1 VNGGAVV
8 NINAPEPFR
17 GHMNGKQLLT
27 YKTALDV
34 KNKDYLRNSA
44 YYEGKNPVILADK
57 SNDQYGNLKAS
68 DRRIPLPLAKKLIN
82 TMVGFNFANIVYTET
97 GQAINTEQ
105 DFSNLTKL
113 MNTKIDIEE
122 QTDYFK
128 YLSAVNEQNDND
140 ILTLQTAIECCNH
153 GRAYKI
159 YYFAENRLKCDTIP
173 SNQIYPIYTDTLNPA
188 LDKALRYYSDKYI
201 DEQGKEKE
209 RYYVDIYSKTGIES
223 YVARERDY
231 SDAKLDEAKS
241 VYYGKGNTLPLKC
254 HVIEFSIYRDKA
266 SLISSSY
273 GMIDEADRVMSKN
286 MAQELAEFAMS
297 ILKTSFVLDESYR
310 DLETNKTMMD
320 KFKESR
326 ILQNFSKDSDYAE
339 WLVKVVQDP
348 FIFGV
353 YDRLT
358 KDIFKFE
365 DIPDFSDGESWGN
378 TISGVSAA
386 YRLLGF
392 LFKCEHTF
400 RIFSEGL
407 RAEIELINAYV
418 PLLAGNESV
427 KKTMN
432 VIYISSNRILPKN
445 LLENAQ
451 IAGMLKGILSQ
462 KTLIQMFP
470 ELVDNADDELK
481 AVNGEAKEAVKNL
494 MMSVEEPQEE
504 DDGMQTGQEET
515 EEEVE

>member
-1 VNGGAVV
+1 
-8 NINAPEPFR
+8 
-17 GHMNGKQLLT
+17 MNGKQLLT

-68 DRRIPLPLAKKLIN
+68 DRRLPLPLAKKLIN

-128 YLSAVNEQNDND
+128 YLSSVNEQNDND
-140 ILTLQTAIECCNH
+140 ILSLQTAIECCNH

-159 YYFAENRLKCDTIP
+159 YYFADDRLKCGAIP

-209 RYYVDIYSKTGIES
+209 RYHVDIYSKTGIES
-223 YVARERDY
+223 YVAENADY
-231 SDAKLDEAKS
+231 SDVKLDAEKS
-241 VYYGKGNTLPLKC
+241 VTYNQVNKIPQKC

-266 SLISSSY
+266 SLIASSY
-273 GMIDEADRVMSKN
+273 GIIDEIDRVISKN
-286 MAQELAEFAMS
+286 MSEELAGFKAA
-297 ILKTSFVLDESYR
+297 ILKLSQVLDKSFRDESG
-310 DLETNKTMMD
+310 KTMYDRFM
-320 KFKESR
+320 ESN
-326 ILQNFSKDSDYAE
+326 ILENFSKDADYAE
-339 WLVKVVQDP
+339 WLTKEVQDS

-353 YDRLT
+353 YDRLFR
-358 KDIFKFE
+358 DLFKVE
-365 DIPDFSDGESWGN
+365 DIPDFSNPEEWGN
-378 TISGVSAA
+378 QVSGVAAA

-392 LFKCEHTF
+392 MFKCEHTF
-400 RIFSEGL
+400 KIFSEGL
-407 RAEIELINAYV
+407 RAEVDLINAYV
-418 PLLAGNESV
+418 PLLANGESV
-427 KKTMN
+427 KQSMN
-432 VIYISSNRILPKN
+432 VVDISSKRILPKN

>member
-1 VNGGAVV
+1 
-8 NINAPEPFR
+8 
-17 GHMNGKQLLT
+17 MNGKQLLT

-140 ILTLQTAIECCNH
+140 ILSLQTAIECCNH

-201 DEQGKEKE
+201 DEKGKEKE
-209 RYYVDIYSKTGIES
+209 RYYVDVYSKLGVES
-223 YVARERDY
+223 YVAENSDY
-231 SDAKLDEAKS
+231 SDVKMDTQKS
-241 VYYGKGNTLPLKC
+241 VTYNNINKLPLKC
-254 HVIEFSIYRDKA
+254 HVIEFSIYRDKS

-273 GMIDEADRVMSKN
+273 GLIDEADRTISKS
-286 MAQELAEFAMS
+286 MAEELAGFKAA
-297 ILKTSFVLDESYR
+297 ILKLSQVLDKSYR
-310 DLETNKTMMD
+310 DESGKTMYD
-320 KFKESR
+320 RFQESN
-326 ILQNFSKDSDYAE
+326 ILENFSKDSDYAE
-339 WLVKVVQDP
+339 WLTKNVQDS

-378 TISGVSAA
+378 SISGVSAA

-432 VIYISSNRILPKN
+432 VIDISSNRILPKN

-470 ELVDNADDELK
+470 ELVDNPDEELE
-481 AVNGEAKEAVKNL
+481 AVNSEAKESVNNL
-494 MMSVEEPQEE
+494 MGAVDEPTEEKNNK
-504 DDGMQTGQEET
+504 EET
-515 EEEVE
+515 KKEKLTPEQKKSKEVQFILTDQRYEDK

>member
-1 VNGGAVV
+1 
-8 NINAPEPFR
+8 
-17 GHMNGKQLLT
+17 MNGKQLLT

-97 GQAINTEQ
+97 GKAINTEQ

-113 MNTKIDIEE
+113 MNTTIDIEE

-128 YLSAVNEQNDND
+128 YLSSVNEQNQND

-209 RYYVDIYSKTGIES
+209 RYHVDIYSKTGIES
-223 YVARERDY
+223 YVAENADY
-231 SDAKLDEAKS
+231 SDVKLDAEKS
-241 VYYGKGNTLPLKC
+241 VTYNQVNKIPQKC

-273 GMIDEADRVMSKN
+273 GIIDEIDRVISKN
-286 MAQELAEFAMS
+286 MSEELAGFKAA
-297 ILKTSFVLDESYR
+297 ILKMSQVLDKSYR
-310 DLETNKTMMD
+310 DESGKTMYD
-320 KFKESR
+320 RFLESN
-326 ILQNFSKDSDYAE
+326 ILENFSKDSDYAE
-339 WLVKVVQDP
+339 WLTKNVQDS

-353 YDRLT
+353 YDRLFR
-358 KDIFKFE
+358 DLFKVE
-365 DIPDFSDGESWGN
+365 DIPDFSNPEEWGN
-378 TISGVSAA
+378 EVSGVAA
-386 YRLLGF
+386 SYRLLGF
-392 LFKCEHTF
+392 MFKCEHTA

-407 RAEIELINAYV
+407 RAEVDLINAYV
-418 PLLAGNESV
+418 PLLANNESV
-427 KKTMN
+427 KTSMN
-432 VIYISSNRILPKN
+432 VIDISFKRILPKN
-445 LLENAQ
+445 LLENSQ
-451 IAGMLKGILSQ
+451 IAASLKGILSQ
-462 KTLIQMFP
+462 KTLIQMFS
-470 ELVDNADDELK
+470 ELVDNPDDELK
-481 AVNGEAKEAVKNL
+481 AVNSEAEESVNRLMNSVKEPIEKENTG
-494 MMSVEEPQEE
+494 EE
-504 DDGMQTGQEET
+504 DDSDSGEK
-515 EEEVE
+515 